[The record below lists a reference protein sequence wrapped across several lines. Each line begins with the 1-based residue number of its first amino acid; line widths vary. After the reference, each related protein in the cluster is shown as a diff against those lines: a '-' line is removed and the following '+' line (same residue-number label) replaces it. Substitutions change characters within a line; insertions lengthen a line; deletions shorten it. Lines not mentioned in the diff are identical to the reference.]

1 MKTYGS
7 LYRVAL
13 VAIGS
18 FILGGCASH
27 KATYFGL
34 NSAAIVEEVRGSAE
48 VSRSGSAWN
57 MAQTGNTIHPGGRVR
72 TGSDGTVTLNLGS
85 NGGTVEVIPDS
96 LLELEQ
102 IGPTGGNS
110 EVLATLN
117 VLEGGV
123 RGDTKNPPR
132 GKILVRTRGGTYEI
146 R

>member
-7 LYRVAL
+7 FHRVA
-13 VAIGS
+13 VAAISS
-18 FILGGCASH
+18 FILVGCASH
-27 KATYFGL
+27 KTTYFGL
-34 NSAAIVEEVRGSAE
+34 NSAAIVESVQGSAE
-48 VSRSGSAWN
+48 VSRTGNAWSA
-57 MAQTGNTIHPGGRVR
+57 AQTGNTIHPGGRVR
-72 TGSDGTVTLNLGS
+72 TGSDGTVTLNLGG

-102 IGPTGGNS
+102 IGPTGGNP

-132 GKILVRTRGGTYEI
+132 GKILVRTHGGTYEI